1 MKRRFWGRAAVNMM
15 VWAWCVLFLWGCG
28 YSGEEKQR
36 MEEIARQG
44 EENAEKYVQEKY
56 GFVPEIEDVELCMER
71 GDGDPVPWAK
81 GYVLARAKWGD
92 QEFQIHISGQEV
104 STDGRDD
111 FQRELIEKEGREFFE
126 SLLGYEV
133 YDVYLEYGEG
143 DRGSEGGSDGDSD
156 SDRQDGSGFPLCH
169 EDGMLGELYET
180 GTFEDFCRE
189 HPMNVRIDDCGDRD
203 LTILEEE
210 SPGAAEFLR
219 ECAAD
224 YGMKVILISY
234 KSREDYERGYGH
246 TYGRGGVMDYGIW
259 NDGLYINSYGVF
271 EEDGQELNRFELLE
285 RDGVIFVCVD
295 KRDGDDLEIGVGE
308 KAWLEL
314 GETKGEPVSQVYSV
328 NRDDVGEVTV
338 FFPVERDGGKGSV
351 WIQHKIEGDGWRQ
364 YEAGREMTR
373 DGKYVF
379 VTYHGIP
386 DSQFEVGVFEGL

>member
-44 EENAEKYVQEKY
+44 E
-56 GFVPEIEDVELCMER
+56 
-71 GDGDPVPWAK
+71 
-81 GYVLARAKWGD
+81 
-92 QEFQIHISGQEV
+92 
-104 STDGRDD
+104 
-111 FQRELIEKEGREFFE
+111 
-126 SLLGYEV
+126 
-133 YDVYLEYGEG
+133 
-143 DRGSEGGSDGDSD
+143 
-156 SDRQDGSGFPLCH
+156 
-169 EDGMLGELYET
+169 
-180 GTFEDFCRE
+180 
-189 HPMNVRIDDCGDRD
+189 
-203 LTILEEE
+203 
-210 SPGAAEFLR
+210 
-219 ECAAD
+219 
-224 YGMKVILISY
+224 
-234 KSREDYERGYGH
+234 
-246 TYGRGGVMDYGIW
+246 
-259 NDGLYINSYGVF
+259 
-271 EEDGQELNRFELLE
+271 DGQELNRFELLE

-295 KRDGDDLEIGVGE
+295 KRDGDDLEIGMGE